1 MESALYE
8 GQRSAVFD
16 GAGGD
21 PEDQPTGDGG
31 LGVFDA
37 VELESGQG
45 LRSAREAVAQL
56 VLAPFGLRGRATDER
71 PVRHCSTWTTAGV
84 DDLLQP
90 DAWADLGPDLGRLL
104 RAPHLAAVDVWP
116 AGSASRFGKA
126 DSAAESGDVP
136 AANDLARGHS
146 GRPHPGVARDL
157 GIQPMTEA
165 CDGFHPFAAD
175 GQMTSGRPLSPVRC
189 RLRLCVGRGPT
200 LAMPLER
207 ADAYRFVIAR

>member
-1 MESALYE
+1 MPAT
-8 GQRSAVFD
+8 RD
-16 GAGGD
+16 
-21 PEDQPTGDGG
+21 TGDRATNDGRERPISGPFHTRTGSRTEKRQRGG
-31 LGVFDA
+31 CSVGPCRFWPMEPGD
-37 VELESGQG
+37 
-45 LRSAREAVAQL
+45 
-56 VLAPFGLRGRATDER
+56 GRATRRTMRD
-71 PVRHCSTWTTAGV
+71 CSTWTTAGV

-90 DAWADLGPDLGRLL
+90 YAWADLGPDLGRLL

-189 RLRLCVGRGPT
+189 RLRLCVGRGAT
-200 LAMPLER
+200 LPMPLER